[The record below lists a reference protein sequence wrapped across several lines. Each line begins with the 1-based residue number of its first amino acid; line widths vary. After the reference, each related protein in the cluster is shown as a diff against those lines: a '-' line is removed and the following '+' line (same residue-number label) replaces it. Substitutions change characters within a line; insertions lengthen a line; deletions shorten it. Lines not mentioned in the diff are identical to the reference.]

1 MKYTTEEIKTIKG
14 HIKAIENYCKTE
26 IAPLIND
33 TVCVDFSETQ
43 YRSNGSAFKKT
54 YKFIVEKDGTPS
66 FRSSAFTMVIDEN
79 YKREDCSSYGNAY
92 DEWYSMQQLLTR
104 WQKVKSKLNEEINR
118 QKRLKSEILNFQI

>member
-33 TVCVDFSETQ
+33 TVYVDFSETQ
-43 YRSNGSAFKKT
+43 YRSNESAFKKT
-54 YKFIVEKDGTPS
+54 YIFTVEKDGTPK
-66 FRSSAFTMVIDEN
+66 FTSSALTMVIDESWGKD
-79 YKREDCSSYGNAY
+79 YHVNAY
-92 DEWYSMQQLLTR
+92 ENWVYTKELLIR
-104 WQKVKSKLNEEINR
+104 WQKVKSKLHEEINR

>member
-33 TVCVDFSETQ
+33 MVYVDFSETQ

-54 YKFIVEKDGTPS
+54 YIFTVEKDGTPK
-66 FRSSAFTMVIDEN
+66 FTSSALTMVIDEAWDKG
-79 YKREDCSSYGNAY
+79 YHVNAY
-92 DEWYSMQQLLTR
+92 ENWVYTKELLIR
-104 WQKVKSKLNEEINR
+104 WQKVKSKLHEEINK